1 MKDKLLTT
9 KEAAARLGMSHSNVC
24 RLIRKEILPAVRIGE
39 RVLVVR
45 ERDLARA
52 EDRPRAGRRWPVKKE

>member
-9 KEAAARLGMSHSNVC
+9 KEVAERLKMSHSNVC
-24 RLIRKEILPAVRIGE
+24 KLIQKGVLPAERIGE
-39 RVLVVR
+39 RLLVIR